1 MLEMMKLTETFLTDR
16 ALEQSLSI
24 VDSHVSLQT
33 PRMRKNFLTDRTL
46 EALQNDNENM
56 VLCSSVKFHVILQG
70 TT

>member
-24 VDSHVSLQT
+24 VDSYVSLQI
-33 PRMRKNFLTDRTL
+33 PRMRKNFLTDRAL